1 MGGIFIKHKV
11 IVATIILF
19 ALISLSCISAADNNI
34 SNEIIAQDGI
44 NADEILTQTNLYAE
58 EKLTDGENEISDFST
73 LNEEIA
79 NSTTSTI
86 QLTKNYTYN
95 PEKDLNYT
103 DGIIIDKPDFTI
115 DGQGHTINGAGLARI
130 FNITTNNVIL
140 KNIKFMNGNAT
151 DNGGA
156 IYWYGNNG
164 TINNCNFTDNQ
175 GPQRG
180 GAIY

>member
-79 NSTTSTI
+79 NSTTSTL
-86 QLTKNYTYN
+86 QLTKN
-95 PEKDLNYT
+95 
-103 DGIIIDKPDFTI
+103 
-115 DGQGHTINGAGLARI
+115 
-130 FNITTNNVIL
+130 
-140 KNIKFMNGNAT
+140 
-151 DNGGA
+151 
-156 IYWYGNNG
+156 
-164 TINNCNFTDNQ
+164 
-175 GPQRG
+175 
-180 GAIY
+180 